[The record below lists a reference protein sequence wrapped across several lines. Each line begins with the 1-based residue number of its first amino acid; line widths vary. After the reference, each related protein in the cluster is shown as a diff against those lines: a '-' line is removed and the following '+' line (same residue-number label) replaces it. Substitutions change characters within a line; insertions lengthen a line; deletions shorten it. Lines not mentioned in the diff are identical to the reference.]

1 MEIEDFDAHCG
12 HSLVMKPIIRA
23 MRQQG
28 PVPPTGDASMKD
40 DLGKLPKIHPRMMIV
55 QVAEAEL
62 HAFID
67 DWQKRHGLTPAESA
81 RVIASRIVVDMGDC
95 VQRERMA
102 NETEMPR

>member
-1 MEIEDFDAHCG
+1 
-12 HSLVMKPIIRA
+12 
-23 MRQQG
+23 
-28 PVPPTGDASMKD
+28 MKD

-81 RVIASRIVVDMGDC
+81 RVIASRIMVDMGDC